1 MVQRRSNIDWYSVFL
16 SYFSHEGA
24 VNASSDSLAL
34 APHAPESLGGR
45 QRSEELCSEF
55 ERCFGERS
63 TGAQVNDGVNF
74 RITHP
79 AAKVCTPASSLFS
92 SCNENELWCLIFL
105 CAFGSSVVC
114 VLHMFCSLP
123 L

>member
-16 SYFSHEGA
+16 SYFSHNGA
-24 VNASSDSLAL
+24 VDASSDSPTL
-34 APHAPESLGGR
+34 APQAPKSLGGR

-55 ERCFGERS
+55 ERRFDERS
-63 TGAQVNDGVNF
+63 TGTQVDDGANF
-74 RITHP
+74 RITRL
-79 AAKVCTPASSLFS
+79 AAKVCTPASSFLS

-105 CAFGSSVVC
+105 CAFYSSVVC
-114 VLHMFCSLP
+114 VLHKFCSLP